1 MTIFAWLAAS
11 RVGRARPTLCAS
23 TRLSTRMHN
32 QSSRLAPRPK
42 VSNAAHSSEVSAV
55 QLKVI
60 ARIRSDFS
68 SKFGIPRQS
77 GLVDELGAF
86 IIFLSVFHVNFSSQS
101 CG

>member
-1 MTIFAWLAAS
+1 M
-11 RVGRARPTLCAS
+11 
-23 TRLSTRMHN
+23 
-32 QSSRLAPRPK
+32 
-42 VSNAAHSSEVSAV
+42 